1 MARLPYLI
9 CMAGL
14 LFVVA
19 MVSGCTEPVI
29 EMITIDLPAVE
40 TNPRV
45 SQEETLLES
54 YQEVSKKHEAEKS
67 RADSLEARLAE
78 ETAARNGA
86 EAELEELRRRV
97 EALEKN
103 EEELADLKT
112 KYGEAQNASLALA
125 SEVSELRRE
134 LVQSKL
140 DSVKYQKTILNFRIQ
155 EAKDRR
161 KELIEQSHIAAQ
173 RLVPKEAPDEKENN
187 GENL

>member
-78 ETAARNGA
+78 ERVDDDLEIGIVRPSSAR
-86 EAELEELRRRV
+86 
-97 EALEKN
+97 
-103 EEELADLKT
+103 
-112 KYGEAQNASLALA
+112 
-125 SEVSELRRE
+125 
-134 LVQSKL
+134 
-140 DSVKYQKTILNFRIQ
+140 
-155 EAKDRR
+155 
-161 KELIEQSHIAAQ
+161 
-173 RLVPKEAPDEKENN
+173 
-187 GENL
+187 